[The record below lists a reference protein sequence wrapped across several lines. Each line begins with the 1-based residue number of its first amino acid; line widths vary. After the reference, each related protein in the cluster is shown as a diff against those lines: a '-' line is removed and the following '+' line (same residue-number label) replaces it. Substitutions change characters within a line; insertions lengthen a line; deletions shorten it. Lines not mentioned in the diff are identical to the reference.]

1 MDKNEFGQALL
12 DAIEVIL
19 ARRGDLTLTLTNL
32 RRVIHEALEPGT
44 EKQFDRP
51 PSQPQ
56 LPVEPEYPRL
66 KVKYDRTTGQAL
78 EYKVI
83 YGIKEEI
90 PMMSGGWYRRPMSEL
105 EQIKKEAECAA

>member
-51 PSQPQ
+51 P
-56 LPVEPEYPRL
+56 
-66 KVKYDRTTGQAL
+66 
-78 EYKVI
+78 
-83 YGIKEEI
+83 
-90 PMMSGGWYRRPMSEL
+90 
-105 EQIKKEAECAA
+105 